1 MRLCRREDQFSLWE
15 GETPVAR
22 VEFPRHKGR
31 TVAFT
36 QTWVAPQYAE
46 RRAQLLDQL
55 FKEAAQELIAQEKG
69 AIFFA
74 PEAQRW
80 FAQHPEYRKRLPA
93 QVKEKPSY

>member
-1 MRLCRREDQFSLWE
+1 MRLMAQEDRLTLWE
-15 GETPVAR
+15 GEQPAAR

-36 QTWVAPQYAE
+36 QTWVAPAFAA
-46 RRAQLLDQL
+46 RRQELLDQL
-55 FKEAAQELIAQEKG
+55 FEEAARRLIEKEMG

-80 FAQHPEYRKRLPA
+80 FARHPEYRKRLPS